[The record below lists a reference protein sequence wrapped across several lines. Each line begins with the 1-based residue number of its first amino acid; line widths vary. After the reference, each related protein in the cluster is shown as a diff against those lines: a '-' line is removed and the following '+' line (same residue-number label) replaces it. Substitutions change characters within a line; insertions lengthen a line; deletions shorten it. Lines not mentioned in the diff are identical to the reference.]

1 MALLAVLR
9 YPAVVPSG
17 ILELLYAITTIGL
30 VVVGLVL
37 VGMSTRAYVRTSSPA
52 MMHLS
57 VGFTLA
63 IAGAAAT
70 MISAFITNFE
80 SVRSLLLV
88 DSGLT
93 TFGLVVVVYS
103 LASYD

>member
-1 MALLAVLR
+1 
-9 YPAVVPSG
+9 
-17 ILELLYAITTIGL
+17 
-30 VVVGLVL
+30 
-37 VGMSTRAYVRTSSPA
+37 
-52 MMHLS
+52 
-57 VGFTLA
+57 
-63 IAGAAAT
+63 

-103 LASYD
+103 LASYE

>member
-1 MALLAVLR
+1 VS
-9 YPAVVPSG
+9 PGV
-17 ILELLYAITTIGL
+17 LELLYALTTIGL

-103 LASYD
+103 LASYE